1 MSAEKKGLSRQSQ
14 MILLLLAL
22 LPLWHSLGSYLP
34 ASSPAPED
42 SPYYIE
48 CLECGLQY
56 ACGPNGA
63 IGMRCPHC
71 ARAEATM
78 VFRTRGAPIWDL
90 LVKLLVAIVAFLSI
104 VVLIFA
110 GHQKKKAAGP
120 VSGQAPM
127 QEEAAGEVKEQI
139 KDEIKNWARD
149 LVENR
154 RKRQEKKA
162 AGE

>member
-1 MSAEKKGLSRQSQ
+1 MSAEKKDLSRQSQ
-14 MILLLLAL
+14 LTLLLLAL
-22 LPLWHSLGSYLP
+22 LPLWYSLGSYLP
-34 ASSPAPED
+34 ATSPAVEN
-42 SPYYIE
+42 SPYYME
-48 CLECGLQY
+48 CRECGLQY
-56 ACGPNGA
+56 ACGPDGV
-63 IGMRCPHC
+63 IGMRCPRC

-90 LVKLLVAIVAFLSI
+90 LVKLLVGFVAFLSI

-110 GHQKKKAAGP
+110 GHQKKAAEP
-120 VSGQAPM
+120 VSGQAPV

-149 LVENR
+149 LAENR

-162 AGE
+162 PEG